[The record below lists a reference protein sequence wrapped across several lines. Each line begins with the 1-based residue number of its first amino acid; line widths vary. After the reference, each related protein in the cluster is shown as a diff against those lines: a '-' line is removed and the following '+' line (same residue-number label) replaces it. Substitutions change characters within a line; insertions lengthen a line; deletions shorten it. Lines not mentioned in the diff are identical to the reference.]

1 MSFASGFASVIVP
14 TITGSLLGGGGG
26 KSSKQRQ
33 QESEKDIYD
42 ALNAAHQHRGYV
54 TERGKDRKMYG
65 GVFQPYGVFPP
76 SQSQNFAANLGAD
89 LRRRFP
95 RATEHVD
102 KKVAATKINLTKH
115 SLGRHAME
123 GTETKLKKSFGP
135 QVSMWS

>member
-14 TITGSLLGGGGG
+14 TIAQSLLGGGGG

-33 QESEKDIYD
+33 QESERDIYEALD
-42 ALNAAHQHRGYV
+42 AAQTHKAFVKKAGEQP
-54 TERGKDRKMYG
+54 KMYG
-65 GVFQPYGVFPP
+65 GVFQPYGAIPP

-95 RATEHVD
+95 RATDHVAQ
-102 KKVAATKINLTKH
+102 KVAATKTNLTKH

-123 GTETKLKKSFGP
+123 GTETKLKKAYGP
-135 QVSMWS
+135 PVSMWS